1 MARKNK
7 LKKFAQLTTFEN
19 SFEFTPQMKGR
30 WHSDYFQNQHPVTLE
45 LGCGTAQYT
54 VSLAQ
59 MFPQRNF
66 IGVDVKGDR
75 IWQGA
80 KDALELKLKNVAFLR
95 IFIDFIPDYF
105 EPGEVDEIWITFPDP
120 YPKEPKQ
127 NKRLTSPFFLEQY
140 RHILKPGA
148 ALHLKTDSFE
158 LYKFTKKILI
168 ADPEA
173 HIRQDIFDLYQQTD
187 IPDVLQIQ
195 TTYEK
200 RHLAEARKIYYLQ
213 FTIN

>member
-7 LKKFAQLTTFEN
+7 LQKFAQLTSFEN
-19 SFEFTPQMKGR
+19 SFEFTPQLKGH
-30 WHSDYFQNQHPVTLE
+30 WHTDYFQNQHPVTLE

-59 MFPQRNF
+59 MYPERNF

-75 IWQGA
+75 IWLGA
-80 KDALELKLKNVAFLR
+80 KRALKLVLKNVAFLR

-120 YPKEPKQ
+120 YLKGPKQ
-127 NKRLTSPFFLEQY
+127 NKRLTSPFFLEKY
-140 RHILKPGA
+140 RSILKPGA
-148 ALHLKTDSFE
+148 TMHLKTDSVE
-158 LYKFTKKILI
+158 LYTFTKKILT

-173 HIRQDIFDLYQQTD
+173 HIQQDISDLYQQSD
-187 IPDVLQIQ
+187 IPEVLQIQ

-200 RHLAEARKIYYLQ
+200 KHLAKGRKIYYLQ

>member
-1 MARKNK
+1 MSCFHPASE
-7 LKKFAQLTTFEN
+7 EN
-19 SFEFTPQMKGR
+19 
-30 WHSDYFQNQHPVTLE
+30 
-45 LGCGTAQYT
+45 
-54 VSLAQ
+54 
-59 MFPQRNF
+59 
-66 IGVDVKGDR
+66 
-75 IWQGA
+75 
-80 KDALELKLKNVAFLR
+80 LKNVAFLR
-95 IFIDFIPDYF
+95 TQIELIDLCFS
-105 EPGEVDEIWITFPDP
+105 ENEVSEIWITFPDP

>member
-1 MARKNK
+1 
-7 LKKFAQLTTFEN
+7 
-19 SFEFTPQMKGR
+19 
-30 WHSDYFQNQHPVTLE
+30 
-45 LGCGTAQYT
+45 
-54 VSLAQ
+54 
-59 MFPQRNF
+59 
-66 IGVDVKGDR
+66 
-75 IWQGA
+75 
-80 KDALELKLKNVAFLR
+80 VAFLR

-140 RHILKPGA
+140 RAILKPGGIM
-148 ALHLKTDSFE
+148 HLKTDAVS
-158 LYKFTKKILI
+158 LYKFTKKVLL

-173 HIRQDIFDLYQQTD
+173 HIRHDIADLYQQPE
-187 IPDVLQIQ
+187 IPELLQIQ

-200 RHLAEARKIYYLQ
+200 KHLAEGRKIYYLQ